1 MTLFASPGY
10 NVGRDFTP
18 VSLFNTAPGLLLAH
32 PKLGVSSFAE
42 MMALAKSKPGQL
54 SFASQGVGV
63 APHLMMEMIKKR
75 AGIDMVHVP
84 YRGSA
89 PALNDLLAGTVP
101 LMIDSIVTGLPHVKS
116 GALRGLAV
124 STTKRS
130 PLAPD
135 IPTIAEA
142 GLPGFEAS
150 LWYGVVAP
158 AGTPPEVVSRCWAA
172 AIERRRCKLP

>member
-1 MTLFASPGY
+1 
-10 NVGRDFTP
+10 
-18 VSLFNTAPGLLLAH
+18 
-32 PKLGVSSFAE
+32 
-42 MMALAKSKPGQL
+42 L

-63 APHLMMEMIKKR
+63 APHLMMEMIKTR

-101 LMIDSIVTGLPHVKS
+101 LMIDSIVTGLPHVRS

-124 STTKRS
+124 STSKRS

-158 AGTPPEVVSRCWAA
+158 AKTPTDAVAVLAA
-172 AIERRRCKLP
+172 AIEEALKAPDIREKLLALGSTPAEPAGPAAFAKFLKDEETKWPDVVRASGAKAQ

>member
-1 MTLFASPGY
+1 
-10 NVGRDFTP
+10 
-18 VSLFNTAPGLLLAH
+18 
-32 PKLGVSSFAE
+32 
-42 MMALAKSKPGQL
+42 
-54 SFASQGVGV
+54 
-63 APHLMMEMIKKR
+63 MMEMIKTR

-116 GALRGLAV
+116 GALRGLASRPASV
-124 STTKRS
+124 LCLRRTF
-130 PLAPD
+130 
-135 IPTIAEA
+135 PTIAEA

-158 AGTPPEVVSRCWAA
+158 AGTPTRGRGRA
-172 AIERRRCKLP
+172 RRCDRGKR